1 MLTGVGGE
9 EIGEE
14 HDFVHQRLVGTKC
27 TEAAEVV
34 GIHGHNAVEGVE
46 IFYLHG
52 ARTVGELITMR
63 GGVLAHA
70 HIGEF
75 ALVVVDHPGG
85 VDERKVGRAAGTLH
99 VLTKNFLGYGRTTDV
114 AEANEE

>member
-14 HDFVHQRLVGTKC
+14 YDFVHQRLVGTKC

-34 GIHGHNAVEGVE
+34 GIHGHDVVEGVE
-46 IFYLHG
+46 IFGLHG

-75 ALVVVDHPGG
+75 ALVVVDHAGG
-85 VDERKVGRAAGTLH
+85 VDERKLGGTAGALH
-99 VLTKNFLGYGRTTDV
+99 VPAENFLGNGRTTDV